1 MERVR
6 EASQTGRETG
16 REARRLSPHVA
27 GRQAQICLWDY
38 SDPCN
43 KFPTLYFDLGV
54 DSFFLAI

>member
-1 MERVR
+1 MQRVR
-6 EASQTGRETG
+6 EAAQTG

-27 GRQAQICLWDY
+27 DRQAQICLWDY